1 MQIEA
6 AAAVRFLFFGFTSGL
21 GLALGMELG
30 RVAKEE
36 WEGLWQ
42 AGYACLL
49 AAACDD
55 IMKMKLV

>member
-6 AAAVRFLFFGFTSGL
+6 VARILFFGFTSGL

-30 RVAKEE
+30 KGRVAK
-36 WEGLWQ
+36 GGNGKGSVYLR
-42 AGYACLL
+42 LHVN
-49 AAACDD
+49 D